1 MLRNR
6 WDKAVTAL
14 LRAFCDGGFGEV
26 LTDFG
31 ALTPVTL
38 SCRAIVFRKRLE
50 VEPAAGQRRR
60 FGQETRFINEHCQ
73 IVVAAENS

>member
-14 LRAFCDGGFGEV
+14 LRAFCAGGFWGK
-26 LTDFG
+26 DFG
-31 ALTPVTL
+31 SLTPVTL

-50 VEPAAGQRRR
+50 AEPAAADQRRR